1 MQYTTFNTIPMW
13 TKTASDLTR
22 RACLGTLFK
31 QMLTEGHFFIVY
43 VTDDT
48 PSSGYPEKGTTVE
61 DTSRNKPHA
70 IVLFRTDP
78 ERYGVEIFS
87 RVREWL
93 GIRKGVGNANIDLL
107 DLKTL
112 PVEEARRRVREA
124 IEKGVHVFLEKRA
137 VRNFRQI
144 VEDHHLAR
152 MLGDPFY
159 NLVWEYKITC
169 VRKGGKTEARI
180 RFAEAGYIP
189 SEDIPRE
196 ALEAS
201 NRLRESVT

>member
-1 MQYTTFNTIPMW
+1 M
-13 TKTASDLTR
+13 
-22 RACLGTLFK
+22 
-31 QMLTEGHFFIVY
+31 
-43 VTDDT
+43 
-48 PSSGYPEKGTTVE
+48 E

-124 IEKGVHVFLEKRA
+124 IEKGVHVFLEKRIA
-137 VRNFRQI
+137 RNLRQI
-144 VEDHHLAR
+144 IEDHHLAR
-152 MLGDPFY
+152 MLGDPFF
-159 NLVWEYKITC
+159 NLIWEYKIAYT
-169 VRKGGKTEARI
+169 RKGGMSESRI
-180 RFAEAGYIP
+180 RFAEAGYTP

-196 ALEAS
+196 ALETS
-201 NRLRESVT
+201 NRLRESVI